1 MTVSPERDAKR
12 RDEGEQPAKRGK
24 RRSVGSREARTQL
37 ATTLGLPVALVVE
50 IIVFSVLRPS
60 LFDTM
65 GNLGTILG
73 SQAVSLVVTLGLLFA
88 LIAGEWDLSVGG
100 TLGLSLTITGWL
112 NAQHGVSIW
121 IAVAVALAMGC
132 LVGLVN
138 ALAIVVFTVPS
149 LVATLGMATLLG
161 GIAYGVSNLTMSGLD
176 TGFVNFGQGAVG
188 QIPYLFFVAI
198 AITVFVYFVLRYTPF
213 GRYLYFV
220 GASHDVATLAG
231 VRVNRMRTAALVVS
245 GFTSALAGV
254 LLAAS
259 LGSTGPSIGP
269 GYLLPAFAAAFLGA
283 TTIEPGRLN
292 VWGTLVAVYFLVT
305 GVTGLQLLG
314 VSSYVQDM
322 FYGGVLITAVAISQQ
337 VGRLRL
343 SHGGARSGGGRPGGG
358 PA

>member
-1 MTVSPERDAKR
+1 VTAPTETKRADERQPDGGRGR
-12 RDEGEQPAKRGK
+12 RRLAGTAE
-24 RRSVGSREARTQL
+24 SRARL
-37 ATTLGLPVALVVE
+37 ATALGLPIALLVE
-50 IIVFSVLRPS
+50 IVVFSILRPS
-60 LFDTM
+60 LFPTM
-65 GNLGTILG
+65 GNVGTILG
-73 SQAVSLVVTLGLLFA
+73 SQAVALVVALGLLFA

-100 TLGLSLTITGWL
+100 TLGLALSITGVL
-112 NAQHGVSIW
+112 NALHGVPIW
-121 IAVAVALAMGC
+121 ASVALALAAGC

-138 ALAIVVFTVPS
+138 ALAIVVFAVPS
-149 LVATLGMATLLG
+149 LVATLGMATLLS
-161 GIAYGVSNLTMSGLD
+161 GITYGLSNLTISGLD
-176 TGFVNFGQGAVG
+176 SRFVDFGQGTVG
-188 QIPYLFFVAI
+188 QIPYLFFVALAI
-198 AITVFVYFVLRYTPF
+198 AFVVFFVLRYTPF

-231 VRVNRMRTAALVVS
+231 IRVNRMRTAGLVTS
-245 GFTSALAGV
+245 GFMSALAGV

-292 VWGTLVAVYFLVT
+292 VWGTVVAVYFLVT

-343 SHGGARSGGGRPGGG
+343 SHDGGARSGRGRRGG
-358 PA
+358 A

>member
-1 MTVSPERDAKR
+1 VTISADRESKPN
-12 RDEGEQPAKRGK
+12 DEGGRPAKGGRRRG
-24 RRSVGSREARTQL
+24 VGSRESRARV
-37 ATTLGLPVALVVE
+37 ATALGLPVALVVE
-50 IIVFSVLRPS
+50 VIVFSALRPS

-88 LIAGEWDLSVGG
+88 LIAGEWDLSIGG
-100 TLGLSLTITGWL
+100 TLGLSLTITGLL

-121 IAVAVALAMGC
+121 IAVAVALAAGC

-149 LVATLGMATLLG
+149 LVATLGMGTLLG
-161 GIAYGVSNLTMSGLD
+161 GITYGLSNLTVSGLD
-176 TGFVNFGQGAVG
+176 TNFVNFGQGTVA

-198 AITVFVYFVLRYTPF
+198 GITLVVFFVLRYTPF

-231 VRVNRMRTAALVVS
+231 VRVNRMRTAGLVVS
-245 GFTSALAGV
+245 GFMSALAGV

-314 VSSYVQDM
+314 VNSYVQDM

-343 SHGGARSGGGRPGGG
+343 SHGGGRSSGALGRGGSS
-358 PA
+358 